1 MSSGLRLADS
11 LLTLLWPLPSTCL
24 PTCGASDSPLCPI
37 ALSECSERPWAL
49 CLGLGLQ
56 GPGNTGLA
64 GALGPT
70 LSRSGQSTHC
80 RASGRGMPPRRR
92 GHWKPLSARH
102 PTCDQEVKAGLP
114 PTPSPCSP
122 ASASTPFA
130 RPSSQSRPQPPRWPS
145 VPFSP
150 NLPTYPGPGPSPI
163 LQSSTAAT
171 SGRGL
176 PGPWAGLC
184 PTHTSHLPSPSP
196 DPGSYLCSFLD
207 PIANICG
214 TQGSCQNI
222 NLSESPS
229 LQDKII
235 LK

>member
-70 LSRSGQSTHC
+70 LSRSGQSAHC

-102 PTCDQEVKAGLP
+102 PTCDQEVKAGL
-114 PTPSPCSP
+114 
-122 ASASTPFA
+122 
-130 RPSSQSRPQPPRWPS
+130 
-145 VPFSP
+145 
-150 NLPTYPGPGPSPI
+150 SPI